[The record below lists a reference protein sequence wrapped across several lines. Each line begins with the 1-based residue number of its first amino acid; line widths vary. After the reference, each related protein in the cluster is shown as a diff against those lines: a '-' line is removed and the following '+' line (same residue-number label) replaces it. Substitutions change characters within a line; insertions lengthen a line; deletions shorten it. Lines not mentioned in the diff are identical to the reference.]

1 MDLARATWPQVE
13 ATGGHGVLA
22 VPLGSLE
29 QHGPHLPLDTDTRI
43 AVAVAEGLAGHC
55 GGVAVAPAVAYGASG
70 EHAAFPGTLVV
81 GHEVLA
87 GLLVELVRS
96 ARSSFSG
103 VVLVSAHGGNEE
115 ALSLVQARC
124 AAEGDDV
131 VVWRLR
137 AAGGDAHAGRTE
149 TSLMLAIDPAAVR
162 LELAEAGCTE
172 PLDGLLPRLR
182 AEGVRPVSS
191 NGVLGDPAG
200 ASADEGRALLDTL
213 VRDLAASRGGALARP
228 VSPAA
233 VVTGAARGIGAAT
246 VDALVAAGWQVVAVD
261 RCADDP
267 ALDYPLAAKSDLEEV
282 AARHGAAVRTVVG
295 DVRSASDMRAAV
307 DEALRQF
314 GGLQAA
320 VAVAGVISGGPP
332 LWETADAQWD
342 ALFDVNVNGVRHLA
356 AAAVPA
362 LLEAPEPRQGRFV
375 AVASAAGLLGLRRL
389 AAYSA
394 SKHAVIGLVRSL
406 AADLAGTGV
415 TANAVCPGS
424 TRGPMLDASAA
435 VYGLSSPEEFAV
447 HQLVERL
454 LEPAEP
460 AALIAWLCGPDS
472 GGVTGAA
479 LPVDGGM
486 TTS

>member
-1 MDLARATWPQVE
+1 M
-13 ATGGHGVLA
+13 
-22 VPLGSLE
+22 S
-29 QHGPHLPLDTDTRI
+29 
-43 AVAVAEGLAGHC
+43 
-55 GGVAVAPAVAYGASG
+55 
-70 EHAAFPGTLVV
+70 
-81 GHEVLA
+81 
-87 GLLVELVRS
+87 
-96 ARSSFSG
+96 
-103 VVLVSAHGGNEE
+103 
-115 ALSLVQARC
+115 
-124 AAEGDDV
+124 
-131 VVWRLR
+131 
-137 AAGGDAHAGRTE
+137 
-149 TSLMLAIDPAAVR
+149 
-162 LELAEAGCTE
+162 
-172 PLDGLLPRLR
+172 
-182 AEGVRPVSS
+182 PV
-191 NGVLGDPAG
+191 
-200 ASADEGRALLDTL
+200 
-213 VRDLAASRGGALARP
+213 
-228 VSPAA
+228 A

-246 VDALVAAGWQVVAVD
+246 VDALVVAGWQVVAVD

-282 AARHGAAVRTVVG
+282 AGRHGAAVRPVVG
-295 DVRSASDMRAAV
+295 EVRSPSDMRAAV
-307 DEALRQF
+307 DEAVRHF

-332 LWETADAQWD
+332 LWETPDAQWD

-362 LLEAPEPRQGRFV
+362 LLEAPAPREGRFV
-375 AVASAAGLLGLRRL
+375 AVASAAGLLGLPRL
-389 AAYSA
+389 SAYSA

-406 AADLAGTGV
+406 AADLAGSGI

-435 VYGLSSPEEFAV
+435 VYGLASAEEFAV